1 MSAESTLRVATL
13 VGLFVVG
20 LPVACGDDES
30 DEKSAAVGGG
40 GYSGADAAGPGGS
53 GGADGAFPGGSGG
66 TSGSDGAGPGG
77 SGGSGGSD
85 GAGSGGT
92 GGTAGTGGDAG
103 AGGSDAG
110 LICDPMP
117 GDAGADAMVSQW
129 RDWAANA
136 CKACPTKAVTCAQL
150 EGVGFSFDPT
160 TKLLT
165 LTVAPGVA
173 EVVSGDVSFDW
184 DALAADGGYNNGSVQ
199 AVALSVD
206 KNTLTASLTGQVP
219 DGVYA
224 LYSIQVNLTDA
235 CGTVTSETDFKQAD
249 VDAGTLNI
257 YCEQ

>member
-1 MSAESTLRVATL
+1 MRYL
-13 VGLFVVG
+13 VGPLAAVVG
-20 LPVACGDDES
+20 FTALQSCSEDSTPKKDG
-30 DEKSAAVGGG
+30 K
-40 GYSGADAAGPGGS
+40 DA
-53 GGADGAFPGGSGG
+53 
-66 TSGSDGAGPGG
+66 GSDSS
-77 SGGSGGSD
+77 SGGSGGSA
-85 GAGSGGT
+85 GSGGAAGSGGT